1 VKAQF
6 FWLGWISHRSMFPQV
21 SYSRPSA
28 FVKSPGWVAAGQLPT
43 YFWSIIIVVSL
54 MPPSAGSIRGMGL
67 GVRRCIACVTNRSLA
82 VHSRTCHEAT
92 RLSGIVAALPILFE
106 GSAANLLVF
115 HKRQR
120 ICVVGMT
127 AADG

>member
-1 VKAQF
+1 
-6 FWLGWISHRSMFPQV
+6 MFPQV
-21 SYSRPSA
+21 SYSSVRVRQIAGLGSCRTTA
-28 FVKSPGWVAAGQLPT
+28 DILLVHNHSGLTDAAER
-43 YFWSIIIVVSL
+43 W
-54 MPPSAGSIRGMGL
+54 SIRGMGL

-92 RLSGIVAALPILFE
+92 RLGGIVAALPILFE

-115 HKRQR
+115 HKPQR